1 MEQDK
6 RLIEDFFRSLKCD
19 VSERGDLILIKGI
32 PDRVQKM
39 FMISDRID
47 MDKNNLSSDLL
58 RKIKDYLKN
67 NPSKTLLKI
76 DFEFPSNIKDKI
88 HLRNC
93 SISKVEKK
101 HENNYF
107 SRFSFLTSFRSLN
120 HTEQI
125 LNEIFV
131 HEGKVVSGN
140 LEDYNIKEGKVEEA
154 STEHLS
160 VDYNSAKEKLKEL
173 LHSNIEKIS
182 TELNE
187 KLTREIERVNE
198 HYDKILGEFNLNK
211 SRAAERIKEAEKVLK
226 NQPVGQ
232 QQLTPNNELVEKIT
246 RMKEAFEHAFS
257 DINSAKITDEI
268 KAVIDNEKSKYSLD
282 VDNKLINTTII
293 YYPIFKIILVLEEA
307 GFVKNVEVIYNPL
320 TEELTS
326 FVCDSCKTAL
336 NELNVCHGGHICCGS
351 CLHSCSECGKRFCR
365 LCFAGVCNSCG
376 KLVCKNCAR
385 KCSGCEKLVCKNCMR
400 KTGMGGEKCSNC
412 VAYCPICS
420 NIVEKNTM
428 VRGSDGRMVCRGCGN
443 KRLRK

>member
-6 RLIEDFFRSLKCD
+6 RLIEDFFRSLKCE
-19 VSERGDLILIKGI
+19 VSEKGDFILVRGI
-32 PDRVQKM
+32 PERVQKM
-39 FMISDRID
+39 FAIADRIEL
-47 MDKNNLSSDLL
+47 DKNNLSSDLL
-58 RKIKDYLKN
+58 RKIKDYLRN

-140 LEDYNIKEGKVEEA
+140 LENYNTKEGRAEEA
-154 STEHLS
+154 STEHLG

-173 LHSNIEKIS
+173 LHKKIEKIS
-182 TELNE
+182 GELNE
-187 KLTREIERVNE
+187 KLTKEIERVNE

-211 SRAAERIKEAEKVLK
+211 SRAVERMKEAVK
-226 NQPVGQ
+226 
-232 QQLTPNNELVEKIT
+232 NNEPVDKVS
-246 RMKEAFEHAFS
+246 RMKEAFEHAFC
-257 DINSAKITDEI
+257 DANLEKITGEI
-268 KAVIDNEKSKYSLD
+268 KAVIDNEKSKYVLD
-282 VDNKLINTTII
+282 VDNRLINTTII
-293 YYPIFKIILVLEEA
+293 YYPVFKIILVLEEA
-307 GFVKNVEVIYNPL
+307 GFSKNVEIVYNPL

-365 LCFAGVCNSCG
+365 LCFAGICDSCG

-385 KCSGCEKLVCKNCMR
+385 KCTGCGKLVCKNCMR
-400 KTGMGGEKCSNC
+400 KISMGGAEKCSNC

-420 NIVEKNTM
+420 GIVEKKTM
-428 VRGSDGRMVCRGCGN
+428 SRGSDGQMICRGCVS
-443 KRLRK
+443 KRRA